1 LIKAI
6 TSLTHYTDDE
16 LLKLM
21 TQDHREAFNEIYER
35 YSVKLYL
42 TAFKRLRSEDD
53 AKDMVQDLFLSL
65 WLKRQSITI
74 KTSLSAYLY
83 TAVKHKVINYAESN
97 IVRGNYLNSLNKTL
111 IEYDN
116 STHDTI
122 VSRDLEQH
130 IDFGID
136 RLSPKMKMVFELS
149 RRENLSVNEIADRLQ
164 LSEQTVKNQISK
176 ALKIL
181 RVHVSDISAGILL
194 LVALAAG

>member
-1 LIKAI
+1 MI
-6 TSLTHYTDDE
+6 
-16 LLKLM
+16 

-35 YSVKLYL
+35 YSLKLYVA
-42 TAFKRLRSEDD
+42 AFKRLRSEDD
-53 AKDMVQDLFLSL
+53 AKDIVQDLFISF
-65 WLKRQSITI
+65 WMKRQSITI
-74 KTSLSAYLY
+74 NTSLSAYLF
-83 TAVKHKVINYAESN
+83 TAVKHKVINHIESN
-97 IVRGNYLNSLNKTL
+97 LVRGNYLNSLNRAL

-136 RLSPKMKMVFELS
+136 KLSPKMKMVFELS

-181 RVHVSDISAGILL
+181 RVHVSDISAGMLL
-194 LVALAAG
+194 LIALAVR